1 MKAKELL
8 SAEQQGRI
16 VEAVR
21 KAELNTSGEIR
32 IHIDE
37 KCSGDP
43 MERAAFVFHKIGM
56 DRTKDRNGVL
66 IYLACKSKVF
76 SIIGDE
82 GIDRVVP
89 EGYWNEVCTAMEP
102 HFKAGRF
109 TEGLSEAAMSIG
121 EKLKEFFP
129 YREDDVNELPDEIS
143 FNEI

>member
-66 IYLACKSKVF
+66 IYLAYKSKVF

-89 EGYWNEVCTAMEP
+89 EGYWNEVCTAMES